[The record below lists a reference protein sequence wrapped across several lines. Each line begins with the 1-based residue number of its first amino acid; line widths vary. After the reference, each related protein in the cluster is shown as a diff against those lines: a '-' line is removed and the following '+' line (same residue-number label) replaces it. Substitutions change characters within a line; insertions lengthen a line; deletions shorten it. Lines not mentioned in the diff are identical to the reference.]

1 LVWPRYVCP
10 YHVTQWFKK
19 LSQNSQV
26 QTGSFVLRILDSPQY
41 GLLATSMLTN
51 LEAKAPSF
59 WKWAKA
65 VVKEESVNYI
75 WDAKTVSEKT
85 KAKWATPK

>member
-1 LVWPRYVCP
+1 
-10 YHVTQWFKK
+10 
-19 LSQNSQV
+19 
-26 QTGSFVLRILDSPQY
+26 
-41 GLLATSMLTN
+41 MLTN